1 MIKLGTLLQRAAKA
15 GSKTLEYLQALRF
28 CCCRFSFSCCVF
40 GSSGF
45 GFSGFGFLILL
56 VLHPIAQL
64 QKPSAEAI
72 RCRRKSSCYA
82 GTCKLRPSALQQQA
96 VLNENKLENIHPKP
110 KLQR

>member
-1 MIKLGTLLQRAAKA
+1 MIKLGTLLQRAAKDA
-15 GSKTLEYLQALRF
+15 SKTLEYLQALRF

-45 GFSGFGFLILL
+45 SCSSGFGFFLILL

-82 GTCKLRPSALQQQA
+82 GTCKLTPAALQQQ
-96 VLNENKLENIHPKP
+96 KLS
-110 KLQR
+110 